1 MGRVHQIYTMMIPRY
16 QVFRLFYIYQN
27 NCSISI
33 YILLIWGKI
42 HQLYTIIMPQNQ
54 VVSTYL
60 YQNQTSILTD
70 IYNFGKSTSNLRND
84 DAQKWVIFDL
94 FVPNSQ
100 RYIDIY
106 FAIFLNHKSK
116 SHYDVQTSLIRY
128 LFDTKITIL
137 YHIIF
142 IFVRE
147 FKFTL

>member
-1 MGRVHQIYTMMIPRY
+1 MIPRY
-16 QVFRLFYIYQN
+16 QVFRLFYTYQN
-27 NCSISI
+27 NGSISI

-84 DAQKWVIFDL
+84 DAQKLVIFDL

-106 FAIFLNHKSK
+106 FAIFLKHKSK
-116 SHYDVQTSLIRY
+116 SHYDVQTSRIRY

-137 YHIIF
+137 YHIIC
-142 IFVRE
+142 IFLKE

>member
-1 MGRVHQIYTMMIPRY
+1 
-16 QVFRLFYIYQN
+16 
-27 NCSISI
+27 
-33 YILLIWGKI
+33 
-42 HQLYTIIMPQNQ
+42 MPQNQ

-84 DAQKWVIFDL
+84 EAQILVIFDL

-106 FAIFLNHKSK
+106 FAIFLKHKLK
-116 SHYDVQTSLIRY
+116 SQYDVQTSRIPY

-137 YHIIF
+137 YHIIC
-142 IFVRE
+142 IFFERVQIYITSINIQN
-147 FKFTL
+147 KKKTNT

>member
-1 MGRVHQIYTMMIPRY
+1 
-16 QVFRLFYIYQN
+16 
-27 NCSISI
+27 
-33 YILLIWGKI
+33 
-42 HQLYTIIMPQNQ
+42 MPQNQ

-84 DAQKWVIFDL
+84 EAQILVIFDL

-106 FAIFLNHKSK
+106 FAIFLRHKSK
-116 SHYDVQTSLIRY
+116 SHYDVQTSRIRY

-137 YHIIF
+137 YHIIC
-142 IFVRE
+142 IFLKE
-147 FKFTL
+147 FKFTSRLSIYRIKKKQIRTELDSDQDPPKTPQDPCRRPSER